1 MKVYTDASF
10 DDKNKIAGIGVCIVD
25 GYKQRTYAVWTKAR
39 TINEAELFAI
49 HLGSILS
56 EGKGVIYTDSQ
67 TAISYINNQVKEKP
81 RTQEQWLNHKYC
93 QYWAYQIR
101 KRKISVEKIKGHLN
115 HFQTH
120 QLCNNMADILAK
132 AGRAKFYE
140 R

>member
-1 MKVYTDASF
+1 MKIYTDASF
-10 DDKNKIAGIGVCIVD
+10 DDRNKIAGIGICIVD
-25 GYKQRTYAVWTKAR
+25 GYKQKNYSVYTKAR

-67 TAISYINNQVKEKP
+67 TAVSYINNQIKDKP
-81 RTQEQWLNHKYC
+81 RTQDQWLNHKYC

-101 KRKISVEKIKGHLN
+101 RRKISVEKIKGHKN
-115 HFQTH
+115 YFQTH
-120 QLCNNMADILAK
+120 QLGNNMADLLSR

-140 R
+140 K